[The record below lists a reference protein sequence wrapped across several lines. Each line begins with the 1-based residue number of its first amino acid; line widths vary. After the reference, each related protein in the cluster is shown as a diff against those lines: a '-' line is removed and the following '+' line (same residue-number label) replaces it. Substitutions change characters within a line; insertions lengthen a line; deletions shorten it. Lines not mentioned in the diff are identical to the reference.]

1 MQAMQRIGEALQRS
15 QRGGGKA
22 SNYKTTSRWLYLG
35 APQKKAALITQ
46 SGLEHGQMESK

>member
-22 SNYKTTSRWLYLG
+22 SNYKTTSRWLWPIDMLLG
-35 APQKKAALITQ
+35 VIYK
-46 SGLEHGQMESK
+46 GLNNGELF

>member
-22 SNYKTTSRWLYLG
+22 SNYKTTSRWL
-35 APQKKAALITQ
+35 
-46 SGLEHGQMESK
+46 